1 MQLVRKITI
10 KTCGNF
16 TVARI
21 KEAIAA
27 AKLEEG
33 QSVPLLKIVG
43 ETTSAKTGQTDKG
56 TFTKLGGSF
65 IGTDMTT
72 GELYQSGVCIL
83 PDFVCA
89 QLGTALQQG
98 EAVRFAFEIGA
109 QRADTSITGYSF
121 VIKPLIET
129 KPANAMLELMELA
142 GIKTP
147 DAHALAAPAMPAAAA
162 AAPAAAPAAA
172 AAPAKGTGKGG
183 K

>member
-1 MQLVRKITI
+1 MQIVRKITI

-21 KEAIAA
+21 KEVMAA
-27 AKLEEG
+27 ANLADG
-33 QSVPLLKIVG
+33 ASIPLLKIVG

-65 IGTDMTT
+65 IGTDLTT
-72 GELYQSGVCIL
+72 GELFQSGVCIL
-83 PDFVCA
+83 PDFVGA
-89 QLGTALQQG
+89 QLGAALQQG
-98 EAVRFAFEIGA
+98 ESVRFAFEIGA
-109 QRADTSITGYSF
+109 QRADTAITGYAF

-147 DAHALAAPAMPAAAA
+147 AAPALAAPATP
-162 AAPAAAPAAA
+162 AAPAPAAKP
-172 AAPAKGTGKGG
+172 AAPAKGGK

>member
-1 MQLVRKITI
+1 MQIVRKITI

-21 KEAIAA
+21 KEVMAA
-27 AKLEEG
+27 ANLADG

-65 IGTDMTT
+65 IGTDLTT
-72 GELYQSGVCIL
+72 GELFQSGVCIL
-83 PDFVCA
+83 PDFVGA
-89 QLGTALQQG
+89 QLGAALQQG
-98 EAVRFAFEIGA
+98 ESVRFAFEIGA
-109 QRADTSITGYSF
+109 QRADSGTAGYAF

-129 KPANAMLELMELA
+129 KPANAMLELMALA
-142 GIKTP
+142 GIKAP
-147 DAHALAAPAMPAAAA
+147 EAPALAAPATP
-162 AAPAAAPAAA
+162 AAPAPAATP
-172 AAPAKGTGKGG
+172 AAPAKGGK

>member
-1 MQLVRKITI
+1 MQIVRKITI

-21 KEAIAA
+21 KEVMAA
-27 AKLEEG
+27 ANLADG
-33 QSVPLLKIVG
+33 ASIPLLKIVG

-65 IGTDMTT
+65 IGTDLTT
-72 GELYQSGVCIL
+72 GELFQSGVCIL
-83 PDFVCA
+83 PDFVGA
-89 QLGTALQQG
+89 QLGAALQQG
-98 EAVRFAFEIGA
+98 ESVRFAFEIGA
-109 QRADTSITGYSF
+109 QRADTAITGYAF

-142 GIKTP
+142 GIKAP
-147 DAHALAAPAMPAAAA
+147 AVPALAAPATPAAP
-162 AAPAAAPAAA
+162 APAAAPAAT
-172 AAPAKGTGKGG
+172 PASKGK